1 MTNWDDPMSERE
13 ARVRRRRGS
22 GDLVMARPPT
32 IGAGLNELDNL
43 LSQLDAN
50 QAEQTPQQ
58 QVRGALGA
66 GITAVLTAALA
77 VFIGLVGMRPTTCE
91 DTCSWARD
99 GLCDDTVHPESINL
113 VCSVGSDCADC
124 GPRDTFWL
132 PHWAAVVAS
141 LLLTALVV
149 LGVRAAVEMF
159 QLWEAQ
165 MRGPG
170 SWARIPLTDAYV
182 GISFINKLANSTQV
196 REKGLK
202 VVQYVLRGVAYS
214 ALLSPALSK
223 DLKSL
228 SKATSIARR
237 FFKFGRWVK
246 HFEDLEEAHEQKD
259 LIMRGLLYFRI
270 AANFGA
276 DWAEDVC
283 SLERV
288 GILHSLKLGTLSHEF
303 LLFAEYCQ
311 FALALVEILVTGV
324 RARKERQVVT
334 MAEAAGAEPNKMLK
348 QRRKLALVRLELV
361 KYVSDVGKALYDCEL
376 PFAHE
381 GVFIGCALFSG
392 VMSTHKNICKIY
404 K

>member
-1 MTNWDDPMSERE
+1 MMETCGLNDEKQPAPDEVPRAMLRRE
-13 ARVRRRRGS
+13 LTV
-22 GDLVMARPPT
+22 
-32 IGAGLNELDNL
+32 GAGLN
-43 LSQLDAN
+43 QLDDM
-50 QAEQTPQQ
+50 AEQL
-58 QVRGALGA
+58 VRHRQASIDAEPPAKQAPTLTQGISLVEATLVLVVGALGNA
-66 GITAVLTAALA
+66 ILRGPSWQHLLAFLVILAALLLGEKNL
-77 VFIGLVGMRPTTCE
+77 VPIGRDLVKR
-91 DTCSWARD
+91 S
-99 GLCDDTVHPESINL
+99 DTVLRRVPLSDVPFSIKTLNL
-113 VCSVGSDCADC
+113 
-124 GPRDTFWL
+124 F
-132 PHWAAVVAS
+132 
-141 LLLTALVV
+141 
-149 LGVRAAVEMF
+149 
-159 QLWEAQ
+159 
-165 MRGPG
+165 
-170 SWARIPLTDAYV
+170 
-182 GISFINKLANSTQV
+182 ANSAQV

-202 VVQYVLRGVAYS
+202 ILQYVLRGVSYLDVTPWS
-214 ALLSPALSK
+214 KHLKALSK
-223 DLKSL
+223 S
-228 SKATSIARR
+228 TSIARR

-259 LIMRGLLYFRI
+259 MIMRGLLYFRI

-361 KYVSDVGKALYDCEL
+361 KYVSDVGKALHDCEL
-376 PFAHE
+376 SFAHE

>member
-1 MTNWDDPMSERE
+1 MPDWDQPMTERE
-13 ARVRRRRGS
+13 ARLRRRRGS

-32 IGAGLNELDNL
+32 VGAGLNELDNL
-43 LSQLDAN
+43 IDNL
-50 QAEQTPQQ
+50 QAVQEKPTPQQ
-58 QVRGALGA
+58 QVRDALGV
-66 GITAVLTAALA
+66 GIMAVLTAALA

-113 VCSVGSDCADC
+113 VCSFGSDCSDC
-124 GPRDTFWL
+124 GARDTFWL
-132 PHWAAVVAS
+132 PHWAAIFIS
-141 LLLTALVV
+141 LMLTALVV
-149 LGVRAAVEMF
+149 LGVRAAREMY
-159 QLWEAQ
+159 QLWQAQ
-165 MRGPG
+165 MLGPG
-170 SWARIPLTDAYV
+170 SWARIPLTDAYFGV
-182 GISFINKLANSTQV
+182 SFINKLANSTQV

-202 VVQYVLRGVAYS
+202 CVQYVLRGAAYS
-214 ALLSPALSK
+214 ALFSRALSK
-223 DLKSL
+223 DLKTL

-259 LIMRGLLYFRI
+259 VIMRGLLYFRI

-288 GILHSLKLGTLSHEF
+288 GILHSLKLGTLSREF

-311 FALALVEILVTGV
+311 LALALVEILVTGV
-324 RARKERQVVT
+324 RARKERQVVS
-334 MAEAAGAEPNKMLK
+334 MAEAGGAEADKMLK

-361 KYVSDVGKALYDCEL
+361 KFVSDVGKALYDCEL
-376 PFAHE
+376 YFAHE
-381 GVFIGCALFSG
+381 GIFIGCALFSG
-392 VMSTHKNICKIY
+392 VLSTHKNIVKIY